1 MFLRAQLIY
10 TKELKRILRFKG
22 VYTGRINMAP
32 NIELGQFYAVFP
44 RILDGRAEEY
54 YLHFVD
60 QRIDTFLTAYTK
72 LKNYFDT
79 DVNHGHYYAD

>member
-32 NIELGQFYAVFP
+32 SESLARLL
-44 RILDGRAEEY
+44 RIEEY
-54 YLHFVD
+54 LEWP
-60 QRIDTFLTAYTK
+60 
-72 LKNYFDT
+72 
-79 DVNHGHYYAD
+79 